1 MGAIMAF
8 KRCAACR
15 KKFEVRPQIREHSYC
30 SSSLC
35 QRERRRK
42 WQQAKRRN
50 DPEYKDNQSR
60 AQQAWN
66 ERNPDYWNKYR
77 RANPGYRE
85 GNRKRQRERNAKR
98 KESLI
103 AKMDVSVADSRLP
116 SGIYRM
122 TPINVPEIA
131 KMDAWTVEI
140 KLLSDTYDLLDPI
153 RCDCKERT

>member
-1 MGAIMAF
+1 MAF
-8 KRCAACR
+8 KRCVACR
-15 KKFEVRPQIREHSYC
+15 KKFESRPQIREHSYC
-30 SSSLC
+30 SSIQC

-42 WQQAKRRN
+42 WQQIKRKN
-50 DPEYKDNQSR
+50 DPAYKDNQLR

-66 ERNPDYWNKYR
+66 ERNPDYWDNYR
-77 RANPGYRE
+77 RENPDYRE

-103 AKMDVSVADSRLP
+103 AKMDVSVANSRLP

-122 TPINVPEIA
+122 IPINAPEIA
-131 KMDAWTVEI
+131 KMDSWTVEI
-140 KLLSDTYDLLDPI
+140 KFISDTCALPMNA